1 MLRAKGARGAGRQHQ
16 YRRLI
21 RIGLPGPSVVRM
33 AGTVTGDAARRERAA
48 SLQRTGVTS
57 SQAASRLGYSDAR
70 ALRRAARRWE
80 QA

>member
-1 MLRAKGARGAGRQHQ
+1 
-16 YRRLI
+16 
-21 RIGLPGPSVVRM
+21 M